1 MEFKRYKLNDLSI
14 DGGSYGIGASAVEY
28 NKELYTY
35 LRITDINEDGTLNY
49 KDMMSVDDPKAN
61 QYVLKKNDICF
72 ARTGNS
78 TGKSYFYDGSIKNLV
93 YAGFLIKFSIDEDKV
108 NPKYIKYYT
117 MTSEYKNWVKEIQT
131 GSTRGNINAKMY
143 GNLDILIPERA
154 YQDKL
159 VAVLDKITDK
169 IKYNTQTNDNLFELT
184 KQLYKRWF
192 IEFEFPNKDG
202 NPYKASNGKMVE
214 SELGLIPENWCI
226 KRLDEISV
234 NFDWK
239 RKPLSSKDREERK
252 GNIPYYGATS
262 IIDYVN
268 EYIFDDIFVLMG
280 EDGSVINSDN
290 TPVLQYIWKKC
301 WINNHAHVLQGKGIS
316 TEHLMECLRSTDVSS
331 IITGAV
337 QLKIN
342 QANMNALKYV
352 YATEETNRDFDE
364 KISKIYEKIRAN
376 IEQNEI
382 LEQLRDTLLP
392 KLMNGEIDLDKIEI

>member
-1 MEFKRYKLNDLSI
+1 MKLKDVIESANTGLDAI
-14 DGGSYGIGASAVEY
+14 QRAPIVNYDTGI
-28 NKELYTY
+28 KC
-35 LRITDINEDGTLNY
+35 LRIGDISQKNNFENWGFSKVNEENF
-49 KDMMSVDDPKAN
+49 KKFK
-61 QYVLKKNDICF
+61 LKKNDILI
-72 ARTGNS
+72 ARTGNTIGVNIIIKKDLNS
-78 TGKSYFYDGSIKNLV
+78 VYNNGLIRLRIKNKYNPL
-93 YAGFLIKFSIDEDKV
+93 YIYYLIQSKKF
-108 NPKYIKYYT
+108 NNYIKSICFG
-117 MTSEYKNWVKEIQT
+117 TSTQPNMKINDLLEFEIP
-131 GSTRGNINAKMY
+131 NIELNKQSKIANILEK
-143 GNLDILIPERA
+143 LDN
-154 YQDKL
+154 
-159 VAVLDKITDK
+159 KIEL
-169 IKYNTQTNDNLFELT
+169 NNQTNDNLFELT

-234 NFDWK
+234 NFDSK

-316 TEHLMECLRSTDVSS
+316 TEHLMECLRATDVSS

>member
-1 MEFKRYKLNDLSI
+1 MEFKRYKLGEFIESVSDTTQILKDKVVLINTSD
-14 DGGSYGIGASAVEY
+14 VENGY
-28 NKELYTY
+28 VINHTY
-35 LRITDINEDGTLNY
+35 TLN
-49 KDMMSVDDPKAN
+49 
-61 QYVLKKNDICF
+61 
-72 ARTGNS
+72 
-78 TGKSYFYDGSIKNLV
+78 KNLKGQFKKRFKKGDIL
-93 YAGFLIKFSIDEDKV
+93 YSEIRPRNRRFAYIDFESDD
-108 NPKYIKYYT
+108 YIA
-117 MTSEYKNWVKEIQT
+117 
-131 GSTRGNINAKMY
+131 STKLMVLRNKGNIDNEFLFQLLKSNEVIEYLQLLAESRSGTFPQITFNELANTVVSIPSMENQQKISR
-143 GNLDILIPERA
+143 ILTII
-154 YQDKL
+154 DN
-159 VAVLDKITDK
+159 KIR
-169 IKYNTQTNDNLFELT
+169 YNTHTNDNLFELT

-234 NFDWK
+234 NFDSK

-316 TEHLMECLRSTDVSS
+316 TEHLMECLRATDVSS